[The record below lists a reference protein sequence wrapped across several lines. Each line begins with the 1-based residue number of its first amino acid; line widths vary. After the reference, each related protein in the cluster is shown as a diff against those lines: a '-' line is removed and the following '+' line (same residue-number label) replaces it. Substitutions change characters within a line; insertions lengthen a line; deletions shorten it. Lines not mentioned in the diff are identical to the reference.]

1 MLVPVGELPYLSSIE
16 STGYAISFNKTFL
29 SLLLNSSWGLFWP
42 SFTLKVRITEPY
54 ILLVILMRDGS
65 IFKEPVTSLMNLVSP
80 PSSSYFW
87 RVVSSFTVISTEFSE
102 SLGLL
107 NLSRFCFLE
116 GDALLSWLPLKFWGL
131 FERRECLLFSC
142 YRESVLLEKWDWILR
157 PFWPAGDRLL
167 PRFISVDLFISV
179 GGTRFISVDR
189 SRLSYFYSLI
199 FSGVSYC
206 GVI

>member
-1 MLVPVGELPYLSSIE
+1 MSGYGKTLILGLFTPLEILSPLFGDVVYIFSAISSSSRGVLIWLINPLWFLGLLYFLLIPVGELPYLSSIE
-16 STGYAISFNKTFL
+16 STGYAISFNKAFL

-54 ILLVILMRDGS
+54 LLLVILMRDGS
-65 IFKEPVTSLMNLVSP
+65 IFKEPVTSLMNLLSP

-87 RVVSSFTVISTEFSE
+87 RVVSSFTVISTELSE

-107 NLSRFCFLE
+107 SLNRFCFLE

-142 YRESVLLEKWDWILR
+142 
-157 PFWPAGDRLL
+157 
-167 PRFISVDLFISV
+167 
-179 GGTRFISVDR
+179 
-189 SRLSYFYSLI
+189 
-199 FSGVSYC
+199 
-206 GVI
+206 